1 MTQLA
6 EAPDSIA
13 ATIAGL
19 AKSLRVGGAGI
30 SAPPDFAALDSMK
43 LVELVLKLEDHFNIR
58 LTAEDI
64 DDITSFDA
72 LAGIV
77 MRHQTARLPPAPP
90 PPTQLPVSIRL
101 SIARAEMRGAATRLS
116 GAIAGPTGGV
126 AGAAIIGPAGDAI
139 LAFTPADFAAGRFDA
154 LCDLDLARATLSQ
167 CRLSIPRPGLPALE
181 APLSYAGAI
190 IFPGLADNAPNR
202 LHLSAVLPDDIT
214 RPNPRELLQHF
225 ESLGDNCEFGV
236 FAAML
241 GDTSPSLFR
250 AGGTSE
256 WMTVPRP
263 SRLTF
268 AAALADGFDGFAE
281 PADLRLEYIFGEWMV
296 FSNRYDFCF
305 HTGRKTQMVDLPAL
319 AARQSQILL
328 AGKQALLQDLRNPQ
342 KIFIRK
348 SNGRDTVG
356 DIAALHAA
364 MRRHGTAWLLWLA
377 PATEAEPPGT
387 VTLLPGKLLRV
398 TISKLAPYTR
408 ADRVCALSWLTAL
421 TAARLALAT
430 PSGLS
435 QS

>member
-1 MTQLA
+1 MTLLA
-6 EAPDSIA
+6 EAPERIA

-19 AKSLRVGGAGI
+19 AESLRAADADVL
-30 SAPPDFAALDSMK
+30 APPDFTALDSMK

-72 LAGIV
+72 LAVIV
-77 MRHQTARLPPAPP
+77 ARHQKARLPPAPP
-90 PPTQLPVSIRL
+90 PAPQPVSIRL
-101 SIARAEMRGAATRLS
+101 SIARAEMRGGATRLS
-116 GAIAGPTGGV
+116 GAIAGPAGGV
-126 AGAAIIGPAGDAI
+126 AGAAIIGPAGNAI
-139 LAFTPADFAAGRFDA
+139 LPFTQAHFATGRFDA

-181 APLSYAGAI
+181 AALSYAGCI
-190 IFPGLADNAPNR
+190 IFPDLADNAPNR
-202 LHLSAVLPDDIT
+202 LHLNAALADDIT
-214 RPNPRELLQHF
+214 RPNPPELLRHF

-241 GDTSPSLFR
+241 GNTRPSLFR
-250 AGGTSE
+250 TGGTSE
-256 WMTVPRP
+256 WMTLPRP
-263 SRLTF
+263 NRLPF
-268 AAALADGFDGFAE
+268 AAALAGGFAGFAE
-281 PADLRLEYIFGEWMV
+281 PEDLRLEYIFGEWMV

-305 HTGRKTQMVDLPAL
+305 HTGQKTQVVDLPAL
-319 AARQSQILL
+319 AARQSKMLL
-328 AGKQALLQDLRNPQ
+328 AGKQALLEDLRDPQ

-348 SNGRDTVG
+348 SNGRDTVA
-356 DIAALHAA
+356 DIAELHTA

-377 PATEAEPPGT
+377 PATGTEPPGT

-421 TAARLALAT
+421 TAAHLVLAT

-435 QS
+435 QT